1 MSKKSIFCKQTFICI
16 CNWWEVFRFDV
27 VMLCCVMLVGCCNVS
42 TALKKASGPGRSSG
56 AWKGLAATRHW
67 RLERPRGGGASRGG
81 TLASRGGDER
91 REAGWMDERGG
102 RTLEGPWSL
111 TAAQTARAIGG
122 LSAEHIL
129 RSPSHKLVGE
139 WWQYVLSRVLTREL
153 LIMCQGKPIIPHQA
167 SFVVST
173 VGQWSCD
180 DPQDILNPDLRKL
193 VQFLSKMH
201 FKPIGS
207 SAVVQLQ
214 KLTPESFPR
223 DSIQKS
229 SSIWG
234 WPRIESTGGFAG
246 CQLLHNLSTQ
256 PHPSSHLGS
265 FLYRPFSAG
274 VFLCLVFL
282 GIWLVRKVIRKLC
295 FAQYLVYSLK
305 R

>member
-1 MSKKSIFCKQTFICI
+1 MTICVI
-16 CNWWEVFRFDV
+16 QSFNQ
-27 VMLCCVMLVGCCNVS
+27 
-42 TALKKASGPGRSSG
+42 
-56 AWKGLAATRHW
+56 
-67 RLERPRGGGASRGG
+67 G
-81 TLASRGGDER
+81 TLNS
-91 REAGWMDERGG
+91 
-102 RTLEGPWSL
+102 
-111 TAAQTARAIGG
+111 
-122 LSAEHIL
+122 
-129 RSPSHKLVGE
+129 
-139 WWQYVLSRVLTREL
+139 LSRQTYNTPPGL
-153 LIMCQGKPIIPHQA
+153 LCI
-167 SFVVST
+167 ST

-223 DSIQKS
+223 DSIRKS

-274 VFLCLVFL
+274 VFLCVVFL